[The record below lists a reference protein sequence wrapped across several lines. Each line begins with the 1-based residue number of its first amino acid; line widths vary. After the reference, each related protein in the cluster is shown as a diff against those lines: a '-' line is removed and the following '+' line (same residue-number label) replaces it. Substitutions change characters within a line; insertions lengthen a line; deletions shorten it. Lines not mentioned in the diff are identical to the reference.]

1 VWARQHGL
9 SAAQTADGLDGHLM
23 AMLMTHLAERGKLVG
38 GVGCLRAHLEVLMVG
53 WADCGGGN
61 GEGDLMLL
69 PWVVIA
75 ELLMLFV
82 QL

>member
-1 VWARQHGL
+1 
-9 SAAQTADGLDGHLM
+9 
-23 AMLMTHLAERGKLVG
+23 
-38 GVGCLRAHLEVLMVG
+38 VGCLRAHLEVLMVG